1 MQVIFILWL
10 RHLKHFWRSKSR
22 VITALVQPILFLSA
36 LGFGLT
42 PIFQRAGHGS
52 YFQFIAPGVVGM
64 SILFSAVA
72 TGGELIWDRQL
83 GFLKVTLVAPVSRAE
98 LMIGRTLGGA
108 TIASAQGVIVI
119 LLCFLIGYRSAGF
132 SVLPKALLYMIL
144 SSLLF
149 TALGIT
155 VACLVSD
162 FQGFQVVTNFL
173 LQPMFLLSGALYP
186 LGSISK
192 VLLWI
197 ARVDPFAYGVDG
209 IRGTLAGNSGY
220 FGLYTDALFLGIAS
234 LALLGLGVYLFSRL
248 RS

>member
-1 MQVIFILWL
+1 MQVIYSLWL

-22 VITALVQPILFLSA
+22 VIAALLQPLLFLSA

-42 PIFQRAGHGS
+42 PVFQRAGHGS
-52 YFQFIAPGVVGM
+52 YFQFIAPGIVGM

-72 TGGELIWDRQL
+72 TGGELIGDRQL
-83 GFLKVTLVAPVSRAE
+83 GFLKVTLVAPVSRTE

-108 TIASAQGVIVI
+108 TIACAQGVIVI
-119 LLCFLIGYRSAGF
+119 LLCFLMGYRSASF
-132 SVLPKALLYMIL
+132 SVLPKAFLYMIL

-149 TALGIT
+149 TALGIA

-162 FQGFQVVTNFL
+162 FQGFHVVTNFL

-186 LGSISK
+186 LGNISK
-192 VLLWI
+192 FLLW
-197 ARVDPFAYGVDG
+197 AAKLDPFAYGVDG
-209 IRGTLAGNSGY
+209 LRGTLAGNSAY
-220 FGLYTDALFLGIAS
+220 FGLYTDALFLGTAS
-234 LALLGLGVYLFSRL
+234 LATLGIGVYLFSRL